1 MRVCAD
7 DTSAAGAR
15 DAALIAVLYGAG
27 LRRSELVKL
36 NLTDYQALIR
46 SLTVRS
52 GKGGKDRL
60 CYLESSAAAYLAD
73 WLLVRG
79 DAPGPL
85 FQPINKGGKLQPRS
99 MADQAVL
106 EMLQK
111 RGKRAGL
118 QAFSPHDLRRSF
130 IGDLLEAGN
139 DIVTVQKLA
148 GHANV
153 QTTAQYDRRG
163 EISKQKAA
171 DTLHI
176 PYLKRKQA
184 FPQST

>member
-1 MRVCAD
+1 
-7 DTSAAGAR
+7 
-15 DAALIAVLYGAG
+15 
-27 LRRSELVKL
+27 
-36 NLTDYQALIR
+36 
-46 SLTVRS
+46 
-52 GKGGKDRL
+52 
-60 CYLESSAAAYLAD
+60 
-73 WLLVRG
+73 
-79 DAPGPL
+79 
-85 FQPINKGGKLQPRS
+85 